1 MRIKTRY
8 DACSVIEGFASF
20 KPTQEDMLEAWAL
33 LIETGDC
40 WSLQGFYGRQA
51 ANMIEQGLISKK
63 GKVNWETVASLIGK

>member
-1 MRIKTRY
+1 MRIKTSY

-20 KPTQEDMLEAWAL
+20 EPTQEDMLEAWAL